1 MKRELAVS
9 LVVLAVIGVGGWWL
23 LGPESSPAASPRA
36 EAYASVA
43 ADNVADNVGNI
54 VGARIVP
61 LRHVEL
67 AFQAGGQVA
76 EILVKEWDTVSAG
89 DPLLS
94 LDATHHH
101 IALAQAQAGL
111 AQARANLETAQAGL
125 LAAQTGVTA
134 AALGVTAAEVGLDL
148 VQAGPTAEEA
158 ALSESS
164 VAAAEAGVAQAAGN
178 RDAALEG
185 ATEAEIRAAEA
196 QLAAARAQLEP
207 LQDVLDEYI
216 RSDVSGDARTQ
227 TEMQVEAAQLSV
239 KAAQAALEELLAGA
253 TAAEQQAADGAL
265 SAAIAQQ
272 EAAQARHGLLLAGSK
287 PEQIAVAETG
297 VEQTRAAVAEA
308 ELAVEQAQA
317 GVVQAEAGL
326 AQAEAGVQAARVAL
340 DQMTLKAPFDGT
352 IADLPVELGQV
363 VGPGMPAVV
372 LADLSGWLVE
382 TTDLTELAVAAVAVG
397 ASAEVELDAL
407 PGRVLDGMVT
417 DIASVSSLVRGDV
430 TYVVT
435 VRLDEYRDLPLR
447 WGMTASVN
455 VAATSGAAS

>member
-1 MKRELAVS
+1 MKRKLAVS
-9 LVVLAVIGVGGWWL
+9 LLVFAVVGVGGWSL
-23 LGPESSPAASPRA
+23 LGPESNPAAHPKA
-36 EAYASVA
+36 EAYSPVVDTGADNAA
-43 ADNVADNVGNI
+43 ADG
-54 VGARIVP
+54 RIVP

-76 EILVKEWDTVSAG
+76 EILVQEWDTVSAG
-89 DPLLS
+89 DSLLS
-94 LDATHHH
+94 LDATDQQ
-101 IALAQAQAGL
+101 IALAGAQAGL

-148 VQAGPTAEEA
+148 VQADPTAEEV

-178 RDAALEG
+178 RAAALEG

-227 TEMQVEAAQLSV
+227 TEMQVEAAQASV
-239 KAAQAALEELLAGA
+239 KAAQAALDELLAGA

-265 SAAIAQQ
+265 SAAISQQ

-287 PEQIAVAETG
+287 SEQITVAETG
-297 VEQTRAAVAEA
+297 VEQARAAVAEA

-326 AQAEAGVQAARVAL
+326 AQAEAAVQAARVAL
-340 DQMTLKAPFDGT
+340 DQMTLKASFDGS

-372 LADLSGWLVE
+372 LADLNGWLVE
-382 TTDLTELAVAAVAVG
+382 TTDLTELDVAAVAVG
-397 ASAEVELDAL
+397 ASADVELDAL
-407 PGRVLDGMVT
+407 PGRVLDGTVT

-447 WGMTASVN
+447 WGMTASVD
-455 VAATSGAAS
+455 VAATGGATN